1 MSTYAIRSVNA
12 QPPPPP
18 VGRRHQR
25 HHGPCGRR
33 HRDPLVMAVREAD
46 AGHFSRAPKT
56 TSRTDASSLLRLL
69 KNKFVPEPGFID
81 QSRPKHMAVRDRCL
95 FGVGNEPHSV
105 RAGEHWLSGRKRPTN
120 SSSGSIGVRRTRTSG
135 GVRQWQ
141 AGLRLVAQLYRPNHV
156 EAWLST

>member
-1 MSTYAIRSVNA
+1 
-12 QPPPPP
+12 
-18 VGRRHQR
+18 
-25 HHGPCGRR
+25 
-33 HRDPLVMAVREAD
+33 MAVREAD

-81 QSRPKHMAVRDRCL
+81 QSRPKHTAVRDRCL

-120 SSSGSIGVRRTRTSG
+120 SSSGSIRVVGHVRPVALGSG
-135 GVRQWQ
+135 
-141 AGLRLVAQLYRPNHV
+141 RPASGSSPNCTGQTTWKPGFRHNQCV
-156 EAWLST
+156 D